1 MRLKKK
7 SVSRLAIWL
16 LCIFASIGISILQAQ
31 AQPATIGKNFEDI
44 VRLANKEG
52 KINIGTGL
60 TLEEAPIVF
69 KGFNQ
74 KYPKIRVEVTSV
86 SGTARAE
93 KLFNEVLAGVVEY
106 DLYDVPAA
114 MQGRFVK
121 GGVVTGPLEWRKLI
135 PNIGEHHISP
145 DGFFN
150 ASGFNLRIIG
160 YNPSLVP
167 ANKIPK
173 DWSDCLDPYWKGKI
187 AVDVHPRF
195 LSGLYKSWGEAKILE
210 YAAQFKNN
218 QPIWKQGMTEG
229 VTQMAAGEF
238 PIMCGA
244 HYASIYSLLRTDPKA
259 KLAMALPKEVPV
271 SLGEIMAIPK
281 GSPHANAALL
291 LAGWLA
297 SPEGQRAYDALGR
310 GSPFV
315 KDSEKWRLIQK
326 WKSKT
331 IFEGWDR
338 ADYEPGIIK
347 KVSAVWGFPTGK

>member
-1 MRLKKK
+1 MILTTGWLRIAT
-7 SVSRLAIWL
+7 SVVG
-16 LCIFASIGISILQAQ
+16 IFAVTFLFSPRAES
-31 AQPATIGKNFEDI
+31 QPAGIGKNFEEI

-52 KINIGTGL
+52 RVNVGTGL
-60 TLEEAPIVF
+60 TLEEAPVVL

-74 KYPKIRVEVTSV
+74 KFPKIRVEVSSV

-93 KLFNEVLAGVVEY
+93 RIFNEVLAGVVDY

-121 GGVVTGPLEWRKLI
+121 GGVVTGPIPWRKLL
-135 PNIGEHHISP
+135 PNIGEHHISA

-167 ANKIPK
+167 ANRIPK

-195 LSGLYKSWGEAKILE
+195 LSGLFKSWGEAKILE

-218 QPIWKQGMTEG
+218 QPIWKQGQTEA
-229 VTQMAAGEF
+229 VAQLAAGEF

-244 HYASIYSLLRTDPKA
+244 HYATIYSQLRADPKA
-259 KLAMALPKEVPV
+259 KLAMALPREVPV

-281 GSPHANAALL
+281 GAPHANAALL
-291 LAGWLA
+291 LAGWLS
-297 SPEGQRAYDALGR
+297 SPDGQKAYDGLGR

-326 WKSKT
+326 WRSKT

-338 ADYEPGIIK
+338 ADYEPGMIK
-347 KVSAVWGFPTGK
+347 KIAGVWGFPTGK

>member
-1 MRLKKK
+1 MTMKGGMFKIALSLT
-7 SVSRLAIWL
+7 SVLVV
-16 LCIFASIGISILQAQ
+16 ILFFSPQAES
-31 AQPATIGKNFEDI
+31 QPAGIGKTFDE
-44 VRLANKEG
+44 VVKLANKEG
-52 KINIGTGL
+52 KLHIGSGL
-60 TLEEAPIVF
+60 TLEEAPLVL

-74 KYPKIRVEVTSV
+74 RYPKIRVELTPV

-114 MQGRFVK
+114 MQNRFVK
-121 GGVVTGPLEWRKLI
+121 AGVVTGPIDWRKLA
-135 PNIGEHHISP
+135 PNVPDVHFSP
-145 DGFFN
+145 DGYFN

-160 YNPSLVP
+160 YNPALVP
-167 ANKIPK
+167 KNRIPK

-218 QPIWKQGMTEG
+218 QPIWKQGQTDA
-229 VTQMAAGEF
+229 VAQVASGEF

-244 HYASIYSLLRTDPKA
+244 HYATLYSLLRSDPKA
-259 KLAMALPKEVPV
+259 KLAMAFPKEVPV

-281 GSPHANAALL
+281 GAPNANAALL

-297 SPEGQRAYDALGR
+297 GPDGQKAYDQVGR
-310 GSPFV
+310 GSPFI
-315 KDSEKWRLIQK
+315 KESEKWKLLQK
-326 WKSKT
+326 AGSKT

-338 ADYEPGIIK
+338 PDYEPGIIK
-347 KVSAVWGFPTGK
+347 KIAGVWGFPTGK

>member
-1 MRLKKK
+1 MTIAVRWVKCAMSLT
-7 SVSRLAIWL
+7 SVFVTL
-16 LCIFASIGISILQAQ
+16 LLFSQRAD
-31 AQPATIGKNFEDI
+31 AQPAGFGKNFDEI
-44 VRLANKEG
+44 VKLATKEG
-52 KINIGTGL
+52 KVNVGSGL
-60 TLEEAPIVF
+60 TAEEAPLVL

-74 KYPKIRVEVTSV
+74 KYPKVKVDLTPV

-93 KLFNEVLAGVVEY
+93 KLFNEVLAGVVEF

-114 MQGRFVK
+114 MQNRFVK
-121 GGVVTGPLEWRKLI
+121 GGVLVGPIEWRKLL
-135 PNIGEHHISP
+135 PNVPEHHISP

-150 ASGFNLRIIG
+150 AAGFNLRIIG
-160 YNPSLVP
+160 YNPSMVP

-218 QPIWKQGMTEG
+218 QPIWKQGQTEA
-229 VTQMAAGEF
+229 VTQVASGEY

-244 HYASIYSLLRTDPKA
+244 HYATIYSILKSDPKA
-259 KLAMALPKEVPV
+259 KLAMSLPKEVPV
-271 SLGEIMAIPK
+271 SLGEIMAITK
-281 GSPHANAALL
+281 GSPHPNAALL

-297 SPEGQRAYDALGR
+297 SPDGQKAYDLVGR

-315 KDSEKWRLIQK
+315 KESEKWRLIQK
-326 WKSKT
+326 SGSKT

-338 ADYEPGIIK
+338 PEYEPGIIK
-347 KVSAVWGFPTGK
+347 KIAATWGFPTGK